1 MWKMI
6 YFSFNGLG
14 EGTDQPIQ
22 GRGSKQGERSGN
34 ILGKIGDTGGIQR

>member
-1 MWKMI
+1 MGNDIFFLQW
-6 YFSFNGLG
+6 FRGRDRSA
-14 EGTDQPIQ
+14 IQ